1 MTNRDNAEPSQC
13 IRIFMTNYKQYS
25 LWFSAFSL
33 NHSRE
38 ILNIQIDYHYL
49 REDTKEECQKM
60 TTKNKVDRPRL
71 FFKETVKVKD
81 KQKIQ

>member
-13 IRIFMTNYKQYS
+13 IGIFMTNDKQYS

-38 ILNIQIDYHYL
+38 VLNIQIYYHYL
-49 REDTKEECQKM
+49 REDTKEECQK
-60 TTKNKVDRPRL
+60 RQ
-71 FFKETVKVKD
+71 
-81 KQKIQ
+81 QK